1 MINPIVII
9 VAAAVLMSVLVVCVL
24 NKPKMPVITGALIFI
39 LICFVVMT
47 YMIDNAISCAGNSG
61 RFDSFVSFITMSDSM
76 LYTQLEA
83 SFRTFMIF
91 DIVLFAVSMLSLGL
105 EAAHILKNY
114 NKK

>member
-9 VAAAVLMSVLVVCVL
+9 VAAAILMSVLVVCVL
-24 NKPKMPVITGALIFI
+24 NKPKIPVITGTFIFI
-39 LICFVVMT
+39 LICFVIMT
-47 YMIDNAISCAGNSG
+47 YMIDTAISSAGNSV
-61 RFDSFVSFITMSDSM
+61 RYSDFVSFITMSDSM
-76 LYTQLEA
+76 LYTQLEE

-91 DIVLFAVSMLSLGL
+91 DIVLFVLSMLSLGL

>member
-9 VAAAVLMSVLVVCVL
+9 VAAAILMSVLVVYVL
-24 NKPKMPVITGALIFI
+24 NKPKIPVITGTLIFI

-47 YMIDNAISCAGNSG
+47 YMIDNAISYAGNSG
-61 RFDSFVSFITMSDSM
+61 RFDAFVSFITMSDTM

-91 DIVLFAVSMLSLGL
+91 DIVLFVASMLSLVL

-114 NKK
+114 NQK